1 MNRIKAWSLLFSL
14 LIGAVA
20 LAPQVA
26 LSKTKA
32 TKENISSSPIP
43 KRIQATY
50 EVTKNGEPFAN
61 VHELFVVT
69 KNAYTVESTTKG
81 LGVYALLGERKL
93 TSVGVI
99 TAKGLQPTHFE
110 LHQGNHKKKSLFTDF
125 DWAKR
130 SLVMTI
136 KGKQETAELKAGTQD
151 LASYAYQFMFMRA
164 SLKNTI
170 TLPLTTGK
178 KLKQYQYKV
187 NPEQKIIDGAGV
199 QYKTLHLTSAEKDG
213 SETKELWL
221 ATEHY
226 YVPVRILMIDDDGH
240 KLEQTLTELR
250 IE

>member
-1 MNRIKAWSLLFSL
+1 MNRVKAWSLLFSL
-14 LIGAVA
+14 LIGAIA
-20 LAPQVA
+20 LTPQVA
-26 LSKTKA
+26 FSKPKA
-32 TKENISSSPIP
+32 SKEAVSVTPLP

-61 VHELFVVT
+61 VHELFVIT

-93 TSVGVI
+93 SSVGVI

-110 LHQGNHKKKSLFTDF
+110 LHQGNQKKKSLLADF
-125 DWAKR
+125 DWSKR
-130 SLVMTI
+130 SLVMTV
-136 KGKQETAELKAGTQD
+136 KGRQETAELKAGTQD

-170 TLPLTTGK
+170 TVPLTTGK
-178 KLKQYQYKV
+178 RLKQYQYKV
-187 NPEQKIIDGAGV
+187 NPEQKPIDGAGV
-199 QYKTLHLTSAEKDG
+199 KYKTLHLASTENDG
-213 SETKELWL
+213 SESKELWL

-226 YVPVRILMIDDDGH
+226 YVPVRIVMIDDDGH
-240 KLEQTLTELR
+240 KLEQTITQLR